1 MRVLLQL
8 PEGLKG
14 KALKLAEKLEREGKD
29 VVISCSPCYG
39 GCDIALEEAR
49 KCKADRIIQYG
60 HSPFPIKSRIPIE
73 FVEYRTPVKFKRV
86 IKKALKE
93 LRGFKKI
100 GLVTTV
106 QHIGQLGEIKG
117 FLERN
122 GKKVFVGRHGKRAKY
137 NGQILGCDVGSVR
150 SIEKKVDCFLFF
162 GGGLFHAVGGAVATE
177 KPFLAVDPFMRN
189 LKWMEEERRKEM
201 GRRKG
206 ALLAALTAKN
216 FGIICST
223 KPGQFNLKT
232 ARKLKGMLKRNG
244 RNAEILI
251 CNEVNYE
258 SLNNFLE
265 IDCFVN
271 TACPRIAEDYERV
284 RKPILGVEEVEKI
297 IKIKR
302 T

>member
-14 KALKLAEKLEREGKD
+14 KALKLAEKLEREGKE

-189 LKWMEEERRKEM
+189 LKWMEEGRRKEM

>member
-14 KALKLAEKLEREGKD
+14 KALKLAEKLEREGKE